1 MPNFPPKKAP
11 EKKPIDKL
19 QAQLQLIQ
27 KRLTQAYSM
36 GMSSQVI
43 AQLLLAQEQ
52 ALEEITYLTEIEKSK
67 KGKDDKDDGL
77 IV

>member
-19 QAQLQLIQ
+19 QEQLQLIQ
-27 KRLTQAYSM
+27 KRLTQAYTM

-43 AQLLLAQEQ
+43 EQLQLAQEQ
-52 ALEEITYLTEIEKSK
+52 ALEEITYLTEIEKSQ
-67 KGKDDKDDGL
+67 KGSNDKDDGL

>member
-19 QAQLQLIQ
+19 QEQLQLIQ

-43 AQLLLAQEQ
+43 AQLQLAQER
-52 ALEEITYLTEIEKSK
+52 ALEEINYLTEIERSK
-67 KGKDDKDDGL
+67 NGKDDKDDGL

>member
-1 MPNFPPKKAP
+1 MPNFPPRKAP

-19 QAQLQLIQ
+19 QEQLQLIQ
-27 KRLTQAYSM
+27 KRLTQAYTM

-43 AQLLLAQEQ
+43 EQLQLAQEQ
-52 ALEEITYLTEIEKSK
+52 ALEEINYLTEIEKSQ
-67 KGKDDKDDGL
+67 KGGNDKDDGL

>member
-19 QAQLQLIQ
+19 QEQLQLIQ
-27 KRLTQAYSM
+27 KRLTQAYTM

-43 AQLLLAQEQ
+43 EQLQLAQEQ
-52 ALEEITYLTEIEKSK
+52 ALEEINYLTEIEKSQ
-67 KGKDDKDDGL
+67 KGGNDKDDGL

>member
-1 MPNFPPKKAP
+1 MPNFPPKKAL

-19 QAQLQLIQ
+19 QEQLQLIQ

-43 AQLLLAQEQ
+43 EQLQLAQER
-52 ALEEITYLTEIEKSK
+52 ALEEINYLTEIERSK

>member
-1 MPNFPPKKAP
+1 MPNFPPKKAL

-19 QAQLQLIQ
+19 QEQLQLIQ

-43 AQLLLAQEQ
+43 AQLQLAQER
-52 ALEEITYLTEIEKSK
+52 ALEEITYLTEIERSK

>member
-19 QAQLQLIQ
+19 QEQLQLIQ

-43 AQLLLAQEQ
+43 EQLQLAQER
-52 ALEEITYLTEIEKSK
+52 ALEEINYLTEIERSK
-67 KGKDDKDDGL
+67 NGKDDKDDGL